1 MSQQLISRNADLLQ
15 LRQEGY
21 DIEIRRGHLLLKS
34 VPYLDAEGKVR
45 RGTLVCPLMVS
56 GDTTGPPS
64 DHTLFFIGDHPHAA
78 AGRILQGIQN
88 NSKKRTLAPG
98 IEVDHRF
105 SAKPKPDGKY
115 RDYHHKM
122 TAYVG
127 MISGPARQVDPAA
140 TAQTNAVTAASDDES
155 PFHYVDS
162 SATRGGIT
170 AITTKLEGLKIGIV
184 GLGGTGSYVLDLVA
198 KTPVAE
204 IHLFDGDV
212 FANHNAFRAPGAPS
226 LDQLR
231 QHPTKV
237 DYLTGIY
244 SRMHRSIHPHNVYI
258 DADSVEALQPMD
270 FVFLCLDRGADKRI
284 VFNRLIGWDKPF
296 IDVGIG
302 VDAGDN
308 ALRGQVRVT
317 SITPEKRDHF
327 EKRVPFGDGMA
338 ENEYASNI
346 QIADLNTL
354 NAALAVIRW
363 KKLCGFYQDL
373 DREHH
378 CIYTINGNHLSNEDA
393 A

>member
-1 MSQQLISRNADLLQ
+1 MSQQLINRNADLLQ

-21 DIEIRRGHLLLKS
+21 DIEVCRGHLLLKS
-34 VPYLDAEGKVR
+34 VPYLDGEGKVR
-45 RGTLVCPLMVS
+45 RGTLVCPLTVS
-56 GDTTGPPS
+56 GDTTGSPK

-88 NSKKRTLAPG
+88 SSKKRTLAPG
-98 IEVDHRF
+98 IEVDHQF
-105 SAKPKPDGKY
+105 SAKPKPEGTY

-127 MISGPARQVDPAA
+127 MISGPARQVDPVA
-140 TAQTNAVTAASDDES
+140 TAQTNTVAEASEDES
-155 PFHYVDS
+155 PFRYVDS
-162 SATRGGIT
+162 SSTRSGIAAIT
-170 AITTKLEGLKIGIV
+170 AKLEGQKIGIV

-226 LDQLR
+226 VDELR

-237 DYLTGIY
+237 DYLAGIY
-244 SRMHRSIHPHNVYI
+244 SRMHRSVHPQNVYL
-258 DADSVEALQPMD
+258 DAESVDALQPMD
-270 FVFLCLDRGADKRI
+270 FVFLCLDRGTDKRI
-284 VFNRLIGWDKPF
+284 VFDRLTGWGKPF

-302 VDAGDN
+302 IEPCDN

-317 SITPEKRDHF
+317 SIMPEKRDHL
-327 EKRVPFGDGMA
+327 EKRVPFGGGLA

-346 QIADLNTL
+346 QIADINAL

-363 KKLCGFYQDL
+363 KKFCGFYQDL